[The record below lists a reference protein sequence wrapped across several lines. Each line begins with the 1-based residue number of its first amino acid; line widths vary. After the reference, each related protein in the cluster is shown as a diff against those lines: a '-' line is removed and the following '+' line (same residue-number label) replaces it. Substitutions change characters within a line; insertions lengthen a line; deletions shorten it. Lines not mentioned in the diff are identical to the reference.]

1 LPFTEFYLRN
11 PENRIG
17 GASRCVDNFSNS
29 LRENSK
35 GMLNKSPIYSY
46 IISPI
51 FFHLYHAEN
60 GKDNSSS
67 KKHLKSKKNSIGSE
81 LDLELSILVKK
92 RIESGDPIPFTV
104 RNFL

>member
-1 LPFTEFYLRN
+1 MPFTEFYLRI

-29 LRENSK
+29 LGENSK
-35 GMLNKSPIYSY
+35 GILNKSPIY

-60 GKDNSSS
+60 GKDNRSS
-67 KKHLKSKKNSIGSE
+67 KKHLKVKKNSRGSE
-81 LDLELSILVKK
+81 LDLELPILVKNC
-92 RIESGDPIPFTV
+92 IESGDRPFYS
-104 RNFL
+104 

>member
-1 LPFTEFYLRN
+1 MPFTEFYLRN
-11 PENRIG
+11 HENRIG

-29 LRENSK
+29 LGENSK
-35 GMLNKSPIYSY
+35 EILNKSPIY

-92 RIESGDPIPFTV
+92 L
-104 RNFL
+104 N